1 MKIIAL
7 EEAFS
12 VPSMATH
19 DAALHQPQAFRP
31 DYLTDLER
39 RLPDFTDLRLKDM
52 DEHGVDVQV
61 LSLTNPGVQMQPDP
75 AVAVSDAK
83 LVNDVLAGVVHEN
96 PTRFAGLAA
105 VPLQDPAAAVREL
118 DRAVNDLGLSGVLV
132 NGHTLGHYL
141 DEPRF
146 SPFWEALTGIDVPL
160 YLHPNSAP
168 TGWPL
173 FEGRPELMG
182 PTYAWAAENGG
193 HALRLISS
201 GLFDRFPTA
210 KVILGHMGELL
221 PFHLSRVDIRLPY
234 IDTEVKLAR
243 KPSEYFAENFTITT
257 SGVMATSALL
267 GAVLAVGID
276 NICFAVDYP
285 YESTSQAVDFLRDL
299 PLNDADLHKISH
311 GNAERL
317 LRLAA

>member
-1 MKIIAL
+1 
-7 EEAFS
+7 
-12 VPSMATH
+12 
-19 DAALHQPQAFRP
+19 
-31 DYLTDLER
+31 
-39 RLPDFTDLRLKDM
+39 
-52 DEHGVDVQV
+52 
-61 LSLTNPGVQMQPDP
+61 
-75 AVAVSDAK
+75 
-83 LVNDVLAGVVHEN
+83 
-96 PTRFAGLAA
+96 
-105 VPLQDPAAAVREL
+105 
-118 DRAVNDLGLSGVLV
+118 
-132 NGHTLGHYL
+132 
-141 DEPRF
+141 
-146 SPFWEALTGIDVPL
+146 
-160 YLHPNSAP
+160 
-168 TGWPL
+168 
-173 FEGRPELMG
+173 MG

-221 PFHLSRVDIRLPY
+221 PFHLSRVDTRLPY
-234 IDTEVKLAR
+234 IDTEVKPAR

-276 NICFAVDYP
+276 NVCFAVDYP

-299 PLNDADLHKISH
+299 PLNDADLHKIAH